1 MPRNIDMSKVVER
14 GYKMKLVVKS
24 DTYGVGFAITITIIA
39 DFLLIF
45 FGIKDNTLLGSG
57 ITALVIT
64 LFIAICFIISIN
76 EKLIIDGNKLCYK
89 SIRKKFY
96 DISDVSGLLVV
107 KAQVAVGKTLSG
119 WDLKN
124 KYVIV
129 YLKDKNFEYKSHYG
143 SIDLWKYHRKHILFT
158 TVYDEQVIEYFK
170 LKGISVTGEI

>member
-1 MPRNIDMSKVVER
+1 MI
-14 GYKMKLVVKS
+14 
-24 DTYGVGFAITITIIA
+24 
-39 DFLLIF
+39 
-45 FGIKDNTLLGSG
+45 
-57 ITALVIT
+57 IT

-129 YLKDKNFEYKSHYG
+129 YLKEKNFEHKSHYG
-143 SIDLWKYHRKHILFT
+143 SIDLWKYHGDHILFT
-158 TVYDEQVIEYFK
+158 TVYDEKVIEYFK
-170 LKGISVTGEI
+170 LKGIPVTGEIQ

>member
-1 MPRNIDMSKVVER
+1 
-14 GYKMKLVVKS
+14 MKIVVKT
-24 DTYGVGFAITITIIA
+24 DTYGVGFTITMTIIV

-45 FGIKDNTLLGSG
+45 FGIKDNTLIESG

-64 LFIAICFIISIN
+64 LFIAICFIIAIN

-89 SIRKKFY
+89 TIRKKFY

-107 KAQVAVGKTLSG
+107 KAQVAVGKTLTG

-170 LKGISVTGEI
+170 LKGISAKGEIQ